1 MICPQCGNEN
11 PPKLK
16 FCVNC
21 GMNLEN
27 PQEVNYEQVDMGGY
41 HTEEEPNA
49 GGFKF
54 GSGTFTISDKAP
66 TDSSSDLYTA
76 DELNSDEQ
84 EFDFSSFDEP
94 FIPKLDTERVTLPH
108 SAQPNPQNAPMQGMY
123 GGYPQPMM
131 NQPQMTGMPQMNGMP
146 QMSQVGGIPQ
156 SGAQPQMNGAQ
167 PQIIGYDQNG
177 MPIYGQPQPMMYAQP
192 QIIGYDQNGMP
203 VYGQAQPMMYAQP
216 QIIGYDQNGMPIY
229 GQAQPMMYA
238 QPQII
243 GYDQNGMPIYGQAQP
258 MMYAQPQ
265 MLNENGEPVPAPY
278 PQPMPYGGI
287 APVQP
292 AGMPPYG
299 APAPQPQ
306 QPQQPQQDKER
317 VDVPDDFWEFFDGGK
332 STKHAED
339 TMDDFFG
346 KHSNDMGGVSAN
358 GGDMGRLKKFEKK
371 RVDYMGDTP
380 LVDASK
386 LIPNTANKFNKMY
399 MRKTDS
405 VNAEDLEAKVQTKTQ
420 DIMRVTKEVDANKLN
435 SYEHIKSRVTMNA
448 AGEAN
453 ADDLEAYVHEHKE
466 AIMSQN
472 VEAVEALPKK
482 KSTYNDEIDAIEL
495 PDYMQARKTVKDDE
509 PEIPGL
515 PEI

>member
-1 MICPQCGNEN
+1 
-11 PPKLK
+11 
-16 FCVNC
+16 
-21 GMNLEN
+21 
-27 PQEVNYEQVDMGGY
+27 
-41 HTEEEPNA
+41 
-49 GGFKF
+49 
-54 GSGTFTISDKAP
+54 
-66 TDSSSDLYTA
+66 
-76 DELNSDEQ
+76 
-84 EFDFSSFDEP
+84 
-94 FIPKLDTERVTLPH
+94 
-108 SAQPNPQNAPMQGMY
+108 MY

-131 NQPQMTGMPQMNGMP
+131 NQPQMAGMPQMNGMP

-177 MPIYGQPQPMMYAQP
+177 MP
-192 QIIGYDQNGMP
+192 
-203 VYGQAQPMMYAQP
+203 V
-216 QIIGYDQNGMPIY
+216 Y

-306 QPQQPQQDKER
+306 PPQQDKER

-358 GGDMGRLKKFEKK
+358 GDMGRLKKFEKK

-386 LIPNTANKFNKMY
+386 LIPNTADKFNKMY

-420 DIMRVTKEVDANKLN
+420 DIMRVTKEVDANQLN

-472 VEAVEALPKK
+472 VKAVEALPKK

>member
-203 VYGQAQPMMYAQP
+203 
-216 QIIGYDQNGMPIY
+216 IY
-229 GQAQPMMYA
+229 GQAQP
-238 QPQII
+238 I
-243 GYDQNGMPIYGQAQP
+243 
-258 MMYAQPQ
+258 MYAQPQ

-386 LIPNTANKFNKMY
+386 LIPNTAGKFNKMY

>member
-1 MICPQCGNEN
+1 
-11 PPKLK
+11 
-16 FCVNC
+16 
-21 GMNLEN
+21 MNLEN

-146 QMSQVGGIPQ
+146 QMSQMGGIPQ

-177 MPIYGQPQPMMYAQP
+177 MPVYGQP
-192 QIIGYDQNGMP
+192 
-203 VYGQAQPMMYAQP
+203 
-216 QIIGYDQNGMPIY
+216 
-229 GQAQPMMYA
+229 QPMMYA

-287 APVQP
+287 APMQP
-292 AGMPPYG
+292 AGIPPYG

-358 GGDMGRLKKFEKK
+358 GDMGRLKKFEKK

>member
-177 MPIYGQPQPMMYAQP
+177 MP
-192 QIIGYDQNGMP
+192 

-229 GQAQPMMYA
+229 GQAQP
-238 QPQII
+238 I
-243 GYDQNGMPIYGQAQP
+243 
-258 MMYAQPQ
+258 MYAQPQ

>member
-146 QMSQVGGIPQ
+146 QMSQMGGIPQ
-156 SGAQPQMNGAQ
+156 SGAQPQMNGT
-167 PQIIGYDQNG
+167 
-177 MPIYGQPQPMMYAQP
+177 
-192 QIIGYDQNGMP
+192 
-203 VYGQAQPMMYAQP
+203 QP

-238 QPQII
+238 QPQI
-243 GYDQNGMPIYGQAQP
+243 
-258 MMYAQPQ
+258 
-265 MLNENGEPVPAPY
+265 LNENGEPVPAPY

-299 APAPQPQ
+299 APAP

-358 GGDMGRLKKFEKK
+358 GDMGRLKKFEKK

-420 DIMRVTKEVDANKLN
+420 DIMRVTKEVDANQLN

-472 VEAVEALPKK
+472 VKAVEALPKK

>member
-177 MPIYGQPQPMMYAQP
+177 MPIYGQAQPIMYAQP
-192 QIIGYDQNGMP
+192 QI
-203 VYGQAQPMMYAQP
+203 
-216 QIIGYDQNGMPIY
+216 
-229 GQAQPMMYA
+229 
-238 QPQII
+238 
-243 GYDQNGMPIYGQAQP
+243 
-258 MMYAQPQ
+258 
-265 MLNENGEPVPAPY
+265 LNENGEPVPAPY

-358 GGDMGRLKKFEKK
+358 GDMGRLKKFEKK

>member
-1 MICPQCGNEN
+1 M
-11 PPKLK
+11 
-16 FCVNC
+16 
-21 GMNLEN
+21 
-27 PQEVNYEQVDMGGY
+27 YY

-146 QMSQVGGIPQ
+146 QMSQMGGIPQ
-156 SGAQPQMNGAQ
+156 NGMPQAGAQPQMNG
-167 PQIIGYDQNG
+167 
-177 MPIYGQPQPMMYAQP
+177 
-192 QIIGYDQNGMP
+192 
-203 VYGQAQPMMYAQP
+203 
-216 QIIGYDQNGMPIY
+216 
-229 GQAQPMMYA
+229 A

-292 AGMPPYG
+292 AGIPPYG

-306 QPQQPQQDKER
+306 PPQQDKER

-358 GGDMGRLKKFEKK
+358 GDMGRLKKFEKK

-386 LIPNTANKFNKMY
+386 LIPNTADKFNKMY

-420 DIMRVTKEVDANKLN
+420 DIMRVTKEVDANQLN

-472 VEAVEALPKK
+472 VKAVEALPKK

>member
-146 QMSQVGGIPQ
+146 QMSQMGGIPQ
-156 SGAQPQMNGAQ
+156 SGAQPQMNG
-167 PQIIGYDQNG
+167 
-177 MPIYGQPQPMMYAQP
+177 
-192 QIIGYDQNGMP
+192 
-203 VYGQAQPMMYAQP
+203 
-216 QIIGYDQNGMPIY
+216 
-229 GQAQPMMYA
+229 A

-358 GGDMGRLKKFEKK
+358 GDMGRLKKFEKK

>member
-146 QMSQVGGIPQ
+146 QMSQMGGIPQ
-156 SGAQPQMNGAQ
+156 NGMPQAGAQPQMNG
-167 PQIIGYDQNG
+167 
-177 MPIYGQPQPMMYAQP
+177 
-192 QIIGYDQNGMP
+192 
-203 VYGQAQPMMYAQP
+203 
-216 QIIGYDQNGMPIY
+216 
-229 GQAQPMMYA
+229 A

-287 APVQP
+287 APVQS

-306 QPQQPQQDKER
+306 PPQQDKER

-358 GGDMGRLKKFEKK
+358 GDMGRLKKFEKK

-386 LIPNTANKFNKMY
+386 LIPNTADKFNKMY

-420 DIMRVTKEVDANKLN
+420 DIMRVTKEVDANQLN

-472 VEAVEALPKK
+472 VKAVEALPKK

>member
-177 MPIYGQPQPMMYAQP
+177 MPIYGQ
-192 QIIGYDQNGMP
+192 
-203 VYGQAQPMMYAQP
+203 AQPMMYAQP

-229 GQAQPMMYA
+229 GQAQPIMYA
-238 QPQII
+238 QPQI
-243 GYDQNGMPIYGQAQP
+243 
-258 MMYAQPQ
+258 
-265 MLNENGEPVPAPY
+265 LNENGEPVPAPY

-358 GGDMGRLKKFEKK
+358 GDMGRLKKFEKK